1 MASNYR
7 WVMVAAGGLM
17 GCVAIGAM
25 FALPVFLVPMSQAT
39 GWSRAG
45 ISVAMTIAFL
55 TMAAG
60 SVGWGAF
67 SDRYGPRPAALI
79 GALLLAAGLALSGEA
94 RTLLQ
99 FQIVFGLTMGLSASA
114 VLAPMIAA
122 VTGWFTTQRS
132 LAVSL
137 VSAGIGVAPMTMAP
151 FAAFLVSRYDWRTS
165 YLILAVIALLL
176 MLPAALLAR
185 PAPVSPSAGTGGVAE
200 DGPADISVG
209 KAVRSP
215 QFLILVATNFAC
227 CATHSGPIFH
237 TVSYAMSCGIPAIAA
252 VTIYSVEG
260 FAGLFGRIGFGVAG
274 DKFGAKRVLV
284 AGLAVQALGALAYAF
299 VRDLDGFYAVAA
311 LFGFTY
317 AGVMPLYAVL
327 ARENFPLRMMGLIIG
342 SSSMAGSL
350 GMALGPVLGGLIFDA
365 YATYVWLYVASFA
378 MGIGAVLIATTFQ
391 PFEKPRADAIGALAP
406 AG

>member
-1 MASNYR
+1 MTSNYR

-45 ISVAMTIAFL
+45 ISGAMTIAFL
-55 TMAAG
+55 TMAVG

-79 GALLLAAGLALSGEA
+79 GTLLLAAGLALSAEA
-94 RTLLQ
+94 RTLLE
-99 FQIVFGLTMGLSASA
+99 FQVVFGLIMGLSASA

-122 VTGWFTTQRS
+122 VTGWFTTRRS

-151 FAAFLVSRYDWRTS
+151 FAAFLVGRYDWRTS
-165 YLILAVIALLL
+165 YLILAVIALVL

-185 PAPVSPSAGTGGVAE
+185 RAPVLQSAGAGGAA
-200 DGPADISVG
+200 DDSPADMSVG
-209 KAVRSP
+209 TAVRSP

-237 TVSYAMSCGIPAIAA
+237 TVSYAMSCGISAIAA

-284 AGLAVQALGALAYAF
+284 AGLAVQAVSALAYAF

-378 MGIGAVLIATTFQ
+378 MGILAVLIATTFQ
-391 PFEKPRADAIGALAP
+391 PFEKPRVQAVGALAP

>member
-1 MASNYR
+1 MNSRYR
-7 WVMVAAGGLM
+7 WVIVAAGGLM

-45 ISVAMTIAFL
+45 ISGAMTIAFL
-55 TMAAG
+55 TMAVG

-79 GALLLAAGLALSGEA
+79 GTLLLAAGLALSGQA
-94 RTLLQ
+94 RTLLE
-99 FQIVFGLTMGLSASA
+99 FQIVFGLVIGLSASA
-114 VLAPMIAA
+114 VLTPMFAA

-137 VSAGIGVAPMTMAP
+137 VSAGMGVAPMTMAP
-151 FAAFLVSRYDWRTS
+151 FAAFLVGRTDWRTS
-165 YLILAVIALLL
+165 YLILAVTALVL
-176 MLPAALLAR
+176 MLPAALLVRRA
-185 PAPVSPSAGTGGVAE
+185 PALQSAGEGGAVD
-200 DGPADISVG
+200 DGPADMSVG
-209 KAVRSP
+209 TAVRSP

-237 TVSYAMSCGIPAIAA
+237 TVSYAISCGIPAIAA

-274 DKFGAKRVLV
+274 DRFGAKRVLV
-284 AGLAVQALGALAYAF
+284 AGLAVQAFGALAYAF
-299 VRDLDGFYAVAA
+299 VRELDGFYAVAA
-311 LFGFTY
+311 LFGFIY

-365 YATYVWLYVASFA
+365 YATYVWLYVASFV
-378 MGIGAVLIATTFQ
+378 MGIGAALIATTFR
-391 PFEKPRADAIGALAP
+391 PFAKPSRSTVGALAP
-406 AG
+406 AE

>member
-1 MASNYR
+1 MNSRYR
-7 WVMVAAGGLM
+7 WVIVAAGGLM

-45 ISVAMTIAFL
+45 ISGAMTIAFL
-55 TMAAG
+55 TMAVG

-79 GALLLAAGLALSGEA
+79 GAMLLAAGLALSSQT
-94 RTLLQ
+94 RTLVE
-99 FQIVFGLTMGLSASA
+99 FQIVFGLVMGLSASA
-114 VLAPMIAA
+114 VLTPMFAA

-137 VSAGIGVAPMTMAP
+137 VSAGMGVAPMTMAP
-151 FAAFLVSRYDWRTS
+151 FAAFLVGRTDWRTS
-165 YLILAVIALLL
+165 YLILAVTALVL
-176 MLPAALLAR
+176 MLPAALLVRRA
-185 PAPVSPSAGTGGVAE
+185 PALRSAGEGGAAD
-200 DGPADISVG
+200 DGPADMTVG
-209 KAVRSP
+209 TAVRSP

-237 TVSYAMSCGIPAIAA
+237 TVSYAISCGIPAIAA

-274 DKFGAKRVLV
+274 DRFGAKRVLV
-284 AGLAVQALGALAYAF
+284 AGLAVQAFGALAYAF
-299 VRDLDGFYAVAA
+299 VRELDGFYAVAA
-311 LFGFTY
+311 LFGFVY

-365 YATYVWLYVASFA
+365 YATYVWLYVASFV
-378 MGIGAVLIATTFQ
+378 MGIGAALIATTFR
-391 PFEKPRADAIGALAP
+391 PFTKPIPSTVGALAP
-406 AG
+406 AE

>member
-1 MASNYR
+1 
-7 WVMVAAGGLM
+7 L
-17 GCVAIGAM
+17 
-25 FALPVFLVPMSQAT
+25 
-39 GWSRAG
+39 
-45 ISVAMTIAFL
+45 
-55 TMAAG
+55 
-60 SVGWGAF
+60 
-67 SDRYGPRPAALI
+67 
-79 GALLLAAGLALSGEA
+79 E
-94 RTLLQ
+94 

-151 FAAFLVSRYDWRTS
+151 FAAFLVGRYDWRTS
-165 YLILAVIALLL
+165 YLVLAVIAFVL

-185 PAPVSPSAGTGGVAE
+185 RAPVLQGAGVGGATDDSPADMSAGT
-200 DGPADISVG
+200 
-209 KAVRSP
+209 AVRSP
-215 QFLILVATNFAC
+215 QFLILIATNFAC

-299 VRDLDGFYAVAA
+299 VRELDGFYAVAA
-311 LFGFTY
+311 VFGFTY

-327 ARENFPLRMMGLIIG
+327 ARENFPQRMMGLIIG

-365 YATYVWLYVASFA
+365 YATYTWLYVASFA
-378 MGIGAVLIATTFQ
+378 MGIGAVLIAMTFQ
-391 PFEKPRADAIGALAP
+391 PFEKPRAEPVGALAT